1 MQNQTQ
7 ITPFGATE
15 DGNHICQI
23 ADQIGGSARVIFAPI
38 GYRL

>member
-23 ADQIGGSARVIFAPI
+23 ADQIGGSRR
-38 GYRL
+38 GRLLWS